1 MSHIKF
7 ILYISSIIKE
17 RMNIT
22 KYIKAAIDG
31 DQESIQYLKSIKKG
45 IYIVVFNPD
54 SNISEKYKND
64 FTINAGDIVIKPG
77 KFKNNL
83 HYRFCGAKGYND
95 IWRYSDT
102 EESAL
107 CDSAQVFLLTDV
119 SYTVG
124 DYEAT
129 VETYMAPTVKR
140 IFDSAELLKGGK
152 EYYRVDDTMKIV
164 DQKINNIK
172 HLVNDEVKE
181 DKKSS
186 FKRITFNL

>member
-1 MSHIKF
+1 
-7 ILYISSIIKE
+7 
-17 RMNIT
+17 MNIT
-22 KYIKAAIDG
+22 KYLKAAIEG

-54 SNISEKYKND
+54 RNISERHKKN
-64 FTINAGDIVIKPG
+64 FTIPAGHIVIKPG

-95 IWRYSDT
+95 VWCYSDSG
-102 EESAL
+102 ECAL
-107 CDSAQVFLLTDV
+107 GETAQVFLLTDV

-124 DYEAT
+124 DYEST
-129 VETYMAPTVKR
+129 IETYMAPTVKR
-140 IFDSAELLKGGK
+140 IFESAELLKGGK
-152 EYYRVDDTMKIV
+152 EYYRVDDTLKV
-164 DQKINNIK
+164 VEQKINNIK